1 VALSAGTR
9 LGPYEITASIGAGG
23 MGEVYRA
30 TDGNLKRSVAIKV
43 LPASVAA
50 DPDRLAR
57 FQREAEVL
65 AALNHPNIAAV
76 YGLEKTADATALV
89 MELVQGDELSDHIA
103 RGPIPLADALHIA
116 RQIAEA
122 LEAAH
127 EQGIV
132 HRDLKPANIKI
143 RPDGTVKV
151 LDFGLA
157 KALSSPAESG
167 THDAQHSPTMTSPV
181 RVPHGHGETGTALG
195 IILGTAAYMSPEQ
208 AKGRAVDKRAD
219 IWAFGVVLYEMLS
232 GRRAFDGEDVS
243 DLLVAVLSR
252 DVDLAAL
259 PSGTPSRVRAL
270 VRDCLVRDPRQRLR
284 DIGDARLALDKVIAG
299 EPDLAAPGATP
310 AAIRARTLPRWLP
323 WTIAAASLGI
333 AAFAWSLEG
342 DGGDSAFPY
351 RLEFAATADS
361 RFGATVLSPDGH
373 SIVFIR
379 STPGSPNMLYVRRL
393 DQTTTRAIPGTESG
407 SDPTFSPDGQSIAF
421 VARRTTLMKTTL
433 DGPPSALAEIG
444 DMGGG
449 LDWTIGDEIVAG
461 SGVMQGGKGLLRI
474 SAAGGTLRE
483 FTKVDASN
491 NELSHQWPRVLAD
504 GKTVLFTIW
513 RGASSQAELGVAS
526 LAEEGRVTRLGVQA
540 VGALGVM
547 DGRLIYA
554 LPDGVLM
561 AVPFDV
567 TTRKISGTPVRV
579 QDRVSTGGGN
589 TIGRPA
595 AFLNRAGGLVFHS
608 GEARRRLV
616 WADRKGTMTPA
627 FNEPRA
633 FDFLR
638 LSPDGRQAAVVIN
651 TANNNDAWVLD
662 FQSGTLTP
670 LTTNGQTR
678 SVSWSADGRR
688 VFFTSTHGGR
698 GEFWWQDADASGP
711 PVKAGTPPHNP
722 WWADVSPDRQTVI
735 YNAVYDGSWNIES
748 LSLNAKAEAH
758 DFAAAPTTGETLARF
773 SPDGSM
779 VAYVTMEGGQ
789 EEVYVR
795 PFSQAGGRVRISVN
809 GGRRPI
815 WSADGRELFYWERD
829 QMMSATI
836 ARDPS
841 IRVPSRQRLFSGA
854 FEWDFDVTKDG
865 RFLLIQPLSA
875 GPTLVVVPNWRTEL
889 RRLTGVK

>member
-1 VALSAGTR
+1 VALNPGTR
-9 LGPYEITASIGAGG
+9 LGPYEITAAIGAGG

-50 DPDRLAR
+50 DPERLAR

-76 YGLEKTADATALV
+76 YGLERASDVTGLV
-89 MELVQGDELSDHIA
+89 MELVEGEELSDHIA
-103 RGPIPLADALHIA
+103 RGAIPLTEALHIA
-116 RQIAEA
+116 KQIAEA

-132 HRDLKPANIKI
+132 HRDLKPANIKV

-157 KALSSPAESG
+157 KALTSPAEPG
-167 THDAQHSPTMTSPV
+167 THDSQHSPTMTSPV
-181 RVPHGHGETGTALG
+181 HLPRGEAGTAMG

-208 AKGRAVDKRAD
+208 AKGRPVDKRAD

-259 PSGTPSRVRAL
+259 PAGTPARIRSL

-284 DIGDARLALDKVIAG
+284 DIGDARLALEKTIAG
-299 EPDLAAPGATP
+299 EPDVAGAVAAPAVVTAPTP
-310 AAIRARTLPRWLP
+310 LRMLP
-323 WTIAAASLGI
+323 WVIAAASLGI
-333 AAFAWSLEG
+333 AAFLWWRPG
-342 DGGDSAFPY
+342 DDRGTAFPY

-373 SIVFIR
+373 SIVFIK
-379 STPGSPNMLYVRRL
+379 STPGSPNTLHVRRL

-407 SDPTFSPDGQSIAF
+407 SDAAFSPDGQSIAF
-421 VARRTTLMKTTL
+421 IAGRSTLMKTTL
-433 DGPPSALAEIG
+433 EGPPTALAEIG

-449 LDWTIGDEIVAG
+449 LDWTVDGEIVAG
-461 SGVMQGGKGLLRI
+461 SGLMQGGKGLLRI
-474 SAAGGTLRE
+474 RAGGGTLQE
-483 FTKVDASN
+483 FTKVDSSN

-513 RGASSQAELGVAS
+513 HGASSQAELGVAS
-526 LAEEGRVTRLGVQA
+526 LAEEGKVTRLGIQS
-540 VGALGVM
+540 VGALGVV
-547 DGRLIYA
+547 DGQLVYA

-567 TTRKISGTPVRV
+567 TTLKPSGAPIRV

-589 TIGRPA
+589 TIGRA
-595 AFLNRAGGLVFHS
+595 GAFLTHEGGLVFHA

-616 WADRKGTMTPA
+616 WVDRKGAITPA
-627 FNEPRA
+627 LPDTRA

-662 FQSGTLTP
+662 FPSGVLTP

-735 YNAVYDGSWNIES
+735 YNALYDGTWNLQT
-748 LSLNAKAEAH
+748 LSLDTKKNAH
-758 DFAAAPTTGETLARF
+758 DFAAAPTAGETMGRF
-773 SPDGSM
+773 SPDGTL
-779 VAYVTMEGGQ
+779 VAYVTIENRIEQ
-789 EEVYVR
+789 VYVR
-795 PFSQAGGRVRISVN
+795 PFSQAGGRVRVSVN

-815 WSADGRELFYWERD
+815 WSADGRELFFWESG

-836 ARDPS
+836 VREPS
-841 IRVPSRQRLFSGA
+841 IQVTSRQKLFDGP
-854 FEWDFDVTKDG
+854 FEWDFDVTKGG
-865 RFLLIQPLSA
+865 RFLLIQPLSN
-875 GPTLVVVPNWRTEL
+875 PTLVVVPDWRSEL

>member
-1 VALSAGTR
+1 VAVNPGTR
-9 LGPYEITASIGAGG
+9 LGPYQITARIGAGG

-30 TDGNLKRSVAIKV
+30 TDANLKRAVAIKV

-50 DPDRLAR
+50 DPDRLGR

-65 AALNHPNIAAV
+65 AALSHPNVAAV
-76 YGLEKTADATALV
+76 YGLEKTSDVTAIV
-89 MELVQGDELSDHIA
+89 MELVEGDELSDHIA
-103 RGPIPLADALHIA
+103 RGPIHLSDALRIA
-116 RQIAEA
+116 KQIAEA

-132 HRDLKPANIKI
+132 HRDLKPANIRI

-157 KALSSPAESG
+157 KAFTPGAEPATLDSRN
-167 THDAQHSPTMTSPV
+167 SPTQAQ
-181 RVPHGHGETGTALG
+181 TAMG

-208 AKGRAVDKRAD
+208 AKGRPVDRRAD
-219 IWAFGVVLYEMLS
+219 IWAFGVVFYEMLT

-259 PSGTPSRVRAL
+259 PAGTPLRIRSL

-284 DIGDARLALDKVIAG
+284 DIGDARLVLEQTIAG
-299 EPDLAAPGATP
+299 EPDAAAAVVVP
-310 AAIRARTLPRWLP
+310 AAVITPKPLRTLPWA
-323 WTIAAASLGI
+323 IAAASLVI
-333 AAFAWSLEG
+333 AAFLWWRAG
-342 DGGDSAFPY
+342 DGGDDAFPY
-351 RLEFAATADS
+351 RLEFAATADA
-361 RFGATVLSPDGH
+361 RFGTTVLSPDGH
-373 SIVFIR
+373 SIVTVR
-379 STPGSPNMLYVRRL
+379 SSPGSPNMLHVRRL

-407 SDPTFSPDGQSIAF
+407 SDPAFSPDGQSIAF
-421 VARRTTLMKTTL
+421 IARRSTLMKTTL
-433 DGPPSALAEIG
+433 EGPPTALAEIG

-449 LDWTIGDEIVAG
+449 LDWTVDNEIVAG
-461 SGVMQGGKGLLRI
+461 SGLMQGGKGLLRI

-483 FTKVDASN
+483 FTKVDPSN

-504 GKTVLFTIW
+504 GKMVLFTIW
-513 RGASSQAELGVAS
+513 HGASSLAELGAAS
-526 LAEEGRVTRLGVQA
+526 LAEEGKVTRLGIQA
-540 VGALGVM
+540 VGALGVV

-567 TTRKISGTPVRV
+567 TARRTSGTPVRV

-589 TIGRPA
+589 TIGRA
-595 AFLNRAGGLVFHS
+595 GASLTLEGGLVFHT

-616 WADRKGTMTPA
+616 WVDRKGAITPA
-627 FNEPRA
+627 LADVRA

-662 FQSGTLTP
+662 FQSGALTP

-735 YNAVYDGSWNIES
+735 YNALYDGTWNIQT
-748 LSLNAKAEAH
+748 LSLNTKEDAR
-758 DFAAAPTTGETLARF
+758 DFAAAPTVGETLARF
-773 SPDGSM
+773 SPDGTL
-779 VAYVTMEGGQ
+779 VAYVTMEGGTEQ
-789 EEVYVR
+789 VYVR
-795 PFSQAGGRVRISVN
+795 PFSAGGGRSQPGGRVRISVN
-809 GGRRPI
+809 GGRRPV
-815 WSADGRELFYWERD
+815 WSADGRELFFWERD

-836 ARDPS
+836 VRDPT
-841 IRVPSRQRLFSGA
+841 IQVTSRQRLFSGT

-865 RFLLIQPLSA
+865 RFLLIEPLSN
-875 GPTLVVVPNWRTEL
+875 PTLVVVPDWRTEL
-889 RRLTGVK
+889 RRLTEAR

>member
-1 VALSAGTR
+1 
-9 LGPYEITASIGAGG
+9 
-23 MGEVYRA
+23 
-30 TDGNLKRSVAIKV
+30 
-43 LPASVAA
+43 
-50 DPDRLAR
+50 
-57 FQREAEVL
+57 
-65 AALNHPNIAAV
+65 
-76 YGLEKTADATALV
+76 
-89 MELVQGDELSDHIA
+89 
-103 RGPIPLADALHIA
+103 
-116 RQIAEA
+116 
-122 LEAAH
+122 
-127 EQGIV
+127 
-132 HRDLKPANIKI
+132 
-143 RPDGTVKV
+143 
-151 LDFGLA
+151 
-157 KALSSPAESG
+157 
-167 THDAQHSPTMTSPV
+167 
-181 RVPHGHGETGTALG
+181 
-195 IILGTAAYMSPEQ
+195 
-208 AKGRAVDKRAD
+208 
-219 IWAFGVVLYEMLS
+219 
-232 GRRAFDGEDVS
+232 
-243 DLLVAVLSR
+243 
-252 DVDLAAL
+252 
-259 PSGTPSRVRAL
+259 
-270 VRDCLVRDPRQRLR
+270 
-284 DIGDARLALDKVIAG
+284 
-299 EPDLAAPGATP
+299 
-310 AAIRARTLPRWLP
+310 
-323 WTIAAASLGI
+323 
-333 AAFAWSLEG
+333 
-342 DGGDSAFPY
+342 
-351 RLEFAATADS
+351 
-361 RFGATVLSPDGH
+361 
-373 SIVFIR
+373 
-379 STPGSPNMLYVRRL
+379 
-393 DQTTTRAIPGTESG
+393 
-407 SDPTFSPDGQSIAF
+407 
-421 VARRTTLMKTTL
+421 
-433 DGPPSALAEIG
+433 
-444 DMGGG
+444 
-449 LDWTIGDEIVAG
+449 
-461 SGVMQGGKGLLRI
+461 
-474 SAAGGTLRE
+474 
-483 FTKVDASN
+483 
-491 NELSHQWPRVLAD
+491 
-504 GKTVLFTIW
+504 
-513 RGASSQAELGVAS
+513 
-526 LAEEGRVTRLGVQA
+526 
-540 VGALGVM
+540 
-547 DGRLIYA
+547 
-554 LPDGVLM
+554 
-561 AVPFDV
+561 
-567 TTRKISGTPVRV
+567 
-579 QDRVSTGGGN
+579 
-589 TIGRPA
+589 
-595 AFLNRAGGLVFHS
+595 
-608 GEARRRLV
+608 
-616 WADRKGTMTPA
+616 MTPA